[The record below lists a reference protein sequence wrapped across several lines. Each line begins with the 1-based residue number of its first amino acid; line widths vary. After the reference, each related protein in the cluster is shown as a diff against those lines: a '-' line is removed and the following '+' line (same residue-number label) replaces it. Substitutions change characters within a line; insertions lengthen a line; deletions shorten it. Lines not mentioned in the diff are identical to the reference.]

1 MQKASTRITSNR
13 LFTLLAAPRVLVGG
27 GVAFAVAMLSIS
39 GVILYG
45 GRHDA
50 TQHSLEWSNNTL
62 NVVSQDIAHDIELC
76 DLALQAVVD
85 GMDRADVRA
94 APEALRRTVLFDRA
108 AMLPYLRAVFV
119 ADANGRVLIDSRT
132 PRPPAASVKNA
143 DYFEVQRD
151 HAAWGLFVSAPHA
164 SQLLDAEQ
172 VLYLSR
178 RITGPDGAF
187 LGVVVGAIDVRY
199 LQGLLSGLNV
209 GEHGSAALVHT
220 DGEFVARVPGG
231 ESMVGRSV
239 RGTHTLKLLMAERQG
254 SFRAQASVDGIVRV
268 YTFKHIAGL
277 PLIVDV
283 APAETDIYAQWRER
297 AVRVG
302 VVMLLVC
309 AAFVG
314 VAQLFVRALGQK
326 DRAEAALLKLA
337 QTDGLTGLANRR
349 TLDEILER
357 EWHRAVRAKQP
368 LSVLFVDLDHFK
380 AYNDHYGHQAGD
392 AVLIAL
398 GHCLAEHV
406 RRPADRVARYGGE
419 EFVAVLPDTDS
430 IGALS
435 LAEHLREAVAKLSI
449 EHAGSAEGKVTVSIG
464 AASWQGLRAE
474 SVSSVVQAADRA
486 LYRAKSIGRNRVFGT
501 ILG

>member
-1 MQKASTRITSNR
+1 M
-13 LFTLLAAPRVLVGG
+13 LAV
-27 GVAFAVAMLSIS
+27 S
-39 GVILYG
+39 GTILYG

-50 TQHSLEWSNNTL
+50 TQHSIEWSNNTL

-85 GMDRADVRA
+85 GMDRADVRD
-94 APEALRRTVLFDRA
+94 APESLRRTVLFDRA
-108 AMLPYLRAVFV
+108 AMLPYLKAIFV
-119 ADANGRVLIDSRT
+119 TDAGGRVLLDSRT
-132 PRPPAASVKNA
+132 PRPLAASVKNA
-143 DYFEVQRD
+143 DFFAVQRD
-151 HAAWGLFVSAPHA
+151 HAAWGLYVSTPHA
-164 SQLLDAEQ
+164 SQLLDAEP

-187 LGVVVGAIDVRY
+187 VGVVVGAVDVRY
-199 LQGLLSGLNV
+199 LQGLLSGVNL
-209 GEHGSAALVHT
+209 GAHGSAALVHT
-220 DGEFVARVPGG
+220 DGAFVVRVPGG
-231 ESMVGRSV
+231 ESMIGRSLH
-239 RGTHTLKLLMAERQG
+239 GTRTFKRLMDANHG
-254 SFRAQASVDGIVRV
+254 TFREQASVDGTVRV

-283 APAETDIYAQWRER
+283 APAETDIYAQWRQR
-297 AVRVG
+297 AIRVG
-302 VVMLLVC
+302 AVMLLVC
-309 AAFVG
+309 VAFVG
-314 VAQLFVRALGQK
+314 VALLFVRALGQK
-326 DRAEAALLKLA
+326 ARAESALLKLA

-392 AVLIAL
+392 AVLVAL
-398 GHCLAEHV
+398 GRCLAEHV
-406 RRPADRVARYGGE
+406 RRPADLVARYGGE
-419 EFVAVLPDTDS
+419 EFVVVLPQTDS
-430 IGALS
+430 IGALA
-435 LAEHLREAVAKLSI
+435 LAEHLRDAVAKLAI

-464 AASWQGLRAE
+464 AASWQGVLAE